1 MAKKRKGLLQ
11 RFLDRYAAVRIG
23 SSFAILDKETAAEGQ
38 PFMTERTFESINKHM
53 PRVNECL
60 VTSLWARDP
69 TREVYD
75 KGVTFD
81 PSGQHKKGVYNLWQG
96 FPIEPIEG
104 DCSAITKF
112 LWQDICDKDADG
124 FQYLMTFF
132 THLIQ
137 FPGDKPGVA
146 LVLKGL
152 KGVGKDTTI
161 LLLRTLVGTHFA
173 YATSTENILGNFNI
187 QLAQALVVHLEDATW
202 GGDPRAAKKLQ
213 GLITSETLRVEP
225 KGIDAY
231 TTPNFA
237 RLLLSTNDEWAVPA
251 SGGDERR
258 YAVIQMPDHWAD
270 GSHRDKLWLDD
281 KIQYFGRLYSAFE
294 NPKVL
299 SAWMFYLLSWQ
310 REDGMDLK
318 TAVRN
323 PPRNAALAEQK
334 ASGFSGLDGFWF
346 DLLIAGELPC
356 QEEWTETGVDFST
369 SELRDQFHKW
379 LRGRRG
385 EGNPPS
391 MKSLGKRLKKIAPSV
406 VRARETSGA
415 RGYYYQLPAITL
427 AREEFAQAHGIS
439 FDHLYDEEA
448 QTDRDLSQLI

>member
-1 MAKKRKGLLQ
+1 VPK
-11 RFLDRYAAVRIG
+11 IN
-23 SSFAILDKETAAEGQ
+23 SIAIT
-38 PFMTERTFESINKHM
+38 T
-53 PRVNECL
+53 
-60 VTSLWARDP
+60 LWATDP

-81 PSGQHKKGVYNLWQG
+81 PSGQQKKGVYNLWQG
-96 FPIEPIEG
+96 FPTEPIEG
-104 DCSAITKF
+104 DSSAITNF

-132 THLIQ
+132 AHLIQ

-161 LLLRTLVGTHFA
+161 LLLRKLVGTHFA
-173 YATSTENILGNFNI
+173 YATSTENILSNFNL

-237 RLLLSTNDEWAVPA
+237 RYLLSTNDDWAVPA

-270 GSHRDKLWLDD
+270 GSHRDKLWLDN
-281 KIQYFGRLYSAFE
+281 KVQYFGRLYSAFE
-294 NPKVL
+294 DPKVL

-318 TAVRN
+318 TAVRI

-346 DLLIAGELPC
+346 DLLIAGEVPY
-356 QEEWTETGVDFST
+356 QEEWTETGAALST
-369 SELRDQFHKW
+369 NVLLEDLHRW

-391 MKSLGKRLKKIAPSV
+391 INSLGKRLKKIAPSV
-406 VRARETSGA
+406 VRARITSGST
-415 RGYYYQLPAITL
+415 RGYYYQLPAITV

-439 FDHLYDEEA
+439 FEDLYDEEA
-448 QTDRDLSQLI
+448 LTDRVLSQLM